1 MTTLKR
7 SRTSPKPGVERVI
20 NAASQTPAVTGVV
33 FQPFDAVQGELAAV
47 DKAPVSVSYA
57 RVDFHPEC
65 EVSRFCKSRWPCHL
79 LPHTR
84 RSPFPNCFL

>member
-1 MTTLKR
+1 M
-7 SRTSPKPGVERVI
+7 ERFI

-65 EVSRFCKSRWPCHL
+65 EVGRVLQQKVQQKVA
-79 LPHTR
+79 
-84 RSPFPNCFL
+84 